1 MLGRLKF
8 NFDAA
13 IDIMLDSIP
22 TEMYESTTTTFC
34 DPCMGGGQ
42 LVAAIEAKLREY
54 GHDDENIAS
63 RVFGY
68 EENQMRVRY
77 ARNKYKLISTL
88 DTMSVEEGISM
99 KFNVIIA
106 NPPYEGT
113 KCLHQKFFNKS
124 VEEMVIDGGI
134 VCFLQPSTQYD
145 NKKPRQKKA
154 VTDMLKHIKEHTC
167 NVTMVPGKVFEHAAI
182 ATKLSVTVL
191 VKDNSNSGVIEH
203 VKYITGDTHD
213 NVSVKN
219 INGLAIAPNIYES
232 LFNKIFAKA
241 QVGSLQDLI
250 VDDGS
255 LTFKLQ
261 KVRGHAGTD
270 DFYTIIS
277 KSPDHQI
284 MHNDYGLL
292 INPVNIENVITYL
305 KTNLARFAL
314 ALYKFNGNS
323 HQGELRIVPQV
334 DFNQE
339 WTDEKLMAEWGITE
353 EEYAEILK
361 VIPTYYD

>member
-68 EENQMRVRY
+68 EENQIRVRY
-77 ARNKYKLISTL
+77 ARNKYNLISTL

-106 NPPYEGT
+106 NPPYEGQ
-113 KCLHQKFFNKS
+113 KSLHQRFFNKA
-124 VEEMVIDGGI
+124 VEEMVIDGGT
-134 VCFLQPSTQYD
+134 VCFLQPAVIYH
-145 NKKPRQKKA
+145 NKKENPRKPTVQMRNH
-154 VTDMLKHIKEHTC
+154 VLENTVQVYFV
-167 NVTMVPGKVFEHAAI
+167 NSSVFKNAAI
-182 ATKLSVTVL
+182 TGQCSVTVL
-191 VKDNSNSGVIEH
+191 TKDETNSGVIEY
-203 VKYITGDTHD
+203 VQTVSGSTFKDVDLEYINQQEMDVATYKSIVEKIKAAST
-213 NVSVKN
+213 
-219 INGLAIAPNIYES
+219 NGTLHTICQDSSDGE
-232 LFNKIFAKA
+232 IFA
-241 QVGSLQDLI
+241 LP
-250 VDDGS
+250 
-255 LTFKLQ
+255 
-261 KVRGHAGTD
+261 KVRGHSGTN
-270 DFYTIIS
+270 DFYTFIPRDGFDTTSDWGIAIDGEYQ
-277 KSPDHQI
+277 KD
-284 MHNDYGLL
+284 
-292 INPVNIENVITYL
+292 NVRTYL
-305 KTNLARFAL
+305 KTFIARFAFSIRKYSVH
-314 ALYKFNGNS
+314 LYA
-323 HQGELRIVPQV
+323 GELSLVPLV

-339 WTDEKLMAEWGITE
+339 WTDEKLMAKWGITE

-361 VIPTYYD
+361 VIPAYYD